1 MGIINKRNHGEEKKM
16 LQQRPYQQPA
26 GYYGMVQL
34 PACRQGDSRENGH
47 DAREPHGDNVGHP
60 VEIPWIVH
68 MVKDILLLL
77 TCSCAYFQEGWERS
91 RGARW
96 EFKVACWT
104 GKDIYVSAE
113 KKKHTY

>member
-1 MGIINKRNHGEEKKM
+1 M
-16 LQQRPYQQPA
+16 
-26 GYYGMVQL
+26 
-34 PACRQGDSRENGH
+34 
-47 DAREPHGDNVGHP
+47 GHP